1 MNLLNILKIPID
13 EFEHLKIKDNEKI
26 CPKVKYSIEKFII
39 LNAMYKNILAV
50 TKLRTDKINSLTKQ
64 NV

>member
-1 MNLLNILKIPID
+1 MPID

-26 CPKVKYSIEKFII
+26 CPKVKYSIEKLII
-39 LNAMYKNILAV
+39 LNAIYRNILAV
-50 TKLRTDKINSLTKQ
+50 TKLKIDKINSLTKQ